1 MFLTGKELNKA
12 RGEIRKALKNGLLMA
27 KRTYYDY
34 YDSCHKPVETPDA
47 PFQIANE
54 VLGKDAERHFKVGY
68 ASFSLEL
75 IESNTYK
82 CFNGYSTYIIKIIAG
97 WEK

>member
-12 RGEIRKALKNGLLMA
+12 RSDIRKALKQGLVLA

-34 YDSCHKPVETPDA
+34 YDSCHPPVETPDA
-47 PFQIANE
+47 PFQSAKEI
-54 VLGKDAERHFKVGY
+54 LGQDCERHFKQGY
-68 ASFSLEL
+68 ASFSLSL

-82 CFNGYSTYIIKIIAG
+82 CFNGYSTYIIKIII
-97 WEK
+97 K